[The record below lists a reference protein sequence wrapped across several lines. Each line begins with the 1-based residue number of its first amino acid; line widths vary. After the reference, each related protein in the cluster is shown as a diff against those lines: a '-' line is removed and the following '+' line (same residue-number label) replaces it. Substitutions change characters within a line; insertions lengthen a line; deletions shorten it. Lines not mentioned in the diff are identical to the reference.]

1 MPRRARRMQP
11 DFHHGLLALAFLASL
26 TVLAGCAGRRV
37 SLPSGPGEPFADAGP
52 AYEQAVK
59 ECRNVRTIRATLG
72 LSGRAGT
79 TTLRGNVDAG
89 FEAPDK
95 IRLEGRHPLGR
106 PVFILVAS
114 GPQTTLYM
122 PRENRVLRNATAA
135 DIVAAL
141 VGLKLT
147 PDDLRTLVSGCGFEV
162 GEPTDGRRYGDLAA
176 VTVGGTTSYL
186 RQEQGQW
193 RVVGATAAS
202 GATAPSAAPL
212 SILYSAFVSGRPTMV
227 RLQAGGT
234 TPADVT
240 VRLSDVNIN
249 VTLEPDVFAVDVPAQ
264 AEPLTIE
271 ELRRAGPLGGT

>member
-1 MPRRARRMQP
+1 MPRRARP
-11 DFHHGLLALAFLASL
+11 TLALACLASL
-26 TVLAGCAGRRV
+26 TVLAGCAARRG
-37 SLPSGPGEPFADAGP
+37 SLPSGPGEPFADART

-59 ECRNVRTIRATLG
+59 DCRNVRTIRATLG
-72 LSGRAGT
+72 LSGRAGA

-106 PVFILVAS
+106 PVFILVSS

-122 PRENRVLRNATAA
+122 PRENRVLRNAGAA
-135 DIVAAL
+135 DIVEAL

-162 GEPTDGRRYGDLAA
+162 GEPTGGRRYGDLAA

-193 RVVGATAAS
+193 RVVGATAATAAP
-202 GATAPSAAPL
+202 GATGASAAPL
-212 SILYSAFVSGRPTMV
+212 SILYSAFASGRPTMV
-227 RLQAGGT
+227 RLQAVGA

-271 ELRRAGPLGGT
+271 ELRRAGPLGGA

>member
-1 MPRRARRMQP
+1 MPRRA
-11 DFHHGLLALAFLASL
+11 HHGLLALACLASL
-26 TVLAGCAGRRV
+26 TVIAGCAARRV
-37 SLPSGPGEPFADAGP
+37 SLPSGPGEPFADART

-72 LSGRAGT
+72 LSGRAGA

-89 FEAPDK
+89 FEAPDR

-106 PVFILVAS
+106 PVFILVSS

-122 PRENRVLRNATAA
+122 PRENRVLQHASAA
-135 DIVAAL
+135 DIVEAL

-147 PDDLRTLVSGCGFEV
+147 PDDLRTLVGGCGFEV

-176 VTVGGTTSYL
+176 VTVSGTTSYL
-186 RQEQGQW
+186 RQQQGQW
-193 RVVGATAAS
+193 RVVGATAA
-202 GATAPSAAPL
+202 TAPGAAGAAAAPL
-212 SILYSAFVSGRPTMV
+212 GIFYSAFASGRPTMV
-227 RLQAGGT
+227 RLRAEGA

-249 VTLEPDVFAVDVPAQ
+249 VTLEPDVFAIDVPVQ

-271 ELRRAGPLGGT
+271 ELRRAGPLGGA

>member
-1 MPRRARRMQP
+1 MPRRARRM
-11 DFHHGLLALAFLASL
+11 LALACLASL
-26 TVLAGCAGRRV
+26 AALAGCAAKRM
-37 SLPSGPGEPFADAGP
+37 SLPSGPGEPFPDART

-72 LSGRAGT
+72 LSGRAGA

-89 FEAPDK
+89 FEAPEK

-106 PVFILVAS
+106 PVFILVSS
-114 GPQTTLYM
+114 GSRTTLYM
-122 PRENRVLRNATAA
+122 PRENRVLQNASAA
-135 DIVAAL
+135 DIVEAL

-162 GEPTDGRRYGDLAA
+162 GEPIGGRRYGDLAA

-193 RVVGATAAS
+193 RVVAATGATGAS
-202 GATAPSAAPL
+202 PAPL
-212 SILYSAFVSGRPTMV
+212 SILYSTFASGRPTMV
-227 RLQAGGT
+227 RLQAGGP

-240 VRLSDVNIN
+240 VRLSDVSIN

-264 AEPLTIE
+264 AAPLTIE
-271 ELRRAGPLGGT
+271 ELRRAGPLGGP